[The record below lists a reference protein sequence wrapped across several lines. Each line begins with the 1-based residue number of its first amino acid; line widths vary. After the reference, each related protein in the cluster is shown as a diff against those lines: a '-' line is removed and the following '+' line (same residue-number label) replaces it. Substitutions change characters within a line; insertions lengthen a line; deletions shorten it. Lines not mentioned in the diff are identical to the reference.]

1 MLFNKILTNFITF
14 QIQKQSP
21 IGVPQNL
28 RSGNIQ
34 QIYRRTCRSVIL
46 VKLQT
51 NFIEITLPHGYPP
64 VNVLHIC
71 KTVALAN
78 TYGELLLKMFI
89 QHTCHI
95 FQYQFASKLG
105 YFLIYIWIVQC
116 SDVQCWDIQVFYS
129 ISFVFQNSLFT
140 FSDSFHVNCILSSF
154 IYLSFFTRWCLT
166 KLLSKCY
173 LTCYVAFSF
182 EKLFYKKNSFFYWY
196 FRPCN
201 IESLPEKIFLNTFIN
216 ILSLSYLVMTLKLI
230 FRLSIPELPH

>member
-1 MLFNKILTNFITF
+1 M
-14 QIQKQSP
+14 QKCDFSKVANQLYWNHTPTWVSSCKCAAYL
-21 IGVPQNL
+21 QNSCFGQHL
-28 RSGNIQ
+28 WGTTS
-34 QIYRRTCRSVIL
+34 
-46 VKLQT
+46 
-51 NFIEITLPHGYPP
+51 E
-64 VNVLHIC
+64 NVYS
-71 KTVALAN
+71 
-78 TYGELLLKMFI
+78 TYLSY
-89 QHTCHI
+89 
-95 FQYQFASKLG
+95 FQYQFVSNLG

-154 IYLSFFTRWCLT
+154 IYLSFFTRWCLI